1 MTEERRNSAQLR
13 RNFSRK
19 PVSTSCRPGLPLS
32 TAQTASTVRL
42 LRLPH
47 VTSSHA
53 HASIHCPLDTC
64 RRPLIQAQ
72 SFGGSRQASH
82 YTPTW
87 TWPRRARQRP
97 DESNRHVALVASRP
111 EGKGT
116 GVRLASGNRAG
127 APTGATPAAARRPT
141 LPGSGLPLP
150 SRRRTATPVPR
161 RPARRPVAVTNLAL
175 YTRPVAGCEPAVGSS
190 PETNTAGKMLVPGGT
205 PS

>member
-1 MTEERRNSAQLR
+1 VSPPINASSELR
-13 RNFSRK
+13 RL
-19 PVSTSCRPGLPLS
+19 PG
-32 TAQTASTVRL
+32 QAS
-42 LRLPH
+42 
-47 VTSSHA
+47 
-53 HASIHCPLDTC
+53 
-64 RRPLIQAQ
+64 
-72 SFGGSRQASH
+72 SH

-150 SRRRTATPVPR
+150 SRRRTETPVPR

-190 PETNTAGKMLVPGGT
+190 PETKLGT
-205 PS
+205 RPRQIWRSHEGFARGMPYVYYSER